1 LDCEAAGAAAA
12 AWILLA
18 TVAAAAAAWIVER
31 TLAAVDAAV
40 AAVRSMRLATVVAAV
55 VAAALGLVLV
65 LLARR
70 PLVLPPP
77 ALQLLSPLFPSQWT
91 VP

>member
-18 TVAAAAAAWIVER
+18 TVAAAAAWIVER

-40 AAVRSMRLATVVAAV
+40 AAVRSMRLATVVAA